1 MLTGEQIRGARA
13 MLRWDQ
19 AKLANESS
27 VSLPTIKRLEKMA
40 GEVSGTVKTV
50 RVIQGALEAA
60 GIEFIDPNGGGAGV
74 RLKSD

>member
-1 MLTGEQIRGARA
+1 MLTGEQIRGSRA

-19 AKLANESS
+19 TKLAEESG

-40 GEVSGTVKTV
+40 GEVSGNVKTV
-50 RVIQGALEAA
+50 RAVQGALESA
-60 GIEFIDPNGGGAGV
+60 GIEFIDPTGGGTGV